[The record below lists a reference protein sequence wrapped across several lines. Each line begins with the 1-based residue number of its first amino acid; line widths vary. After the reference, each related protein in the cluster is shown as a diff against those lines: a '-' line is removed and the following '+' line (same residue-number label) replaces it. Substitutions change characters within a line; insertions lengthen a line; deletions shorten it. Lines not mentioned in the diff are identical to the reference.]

1 MSPAL
6 QERPAALTNAA
17 EPASAAQERQKARRE
32 AAEKRKA
39 QQRRQ
44 TAERRRQQA
53 DSAGARVIERR
64 AQEIDDDDTYERAP
78 LPFFRGR
85 EREEFRPRL
94 LFRFFG
100 DQD

>member
-1 MSPAL
+1 L
-6 QERPAALTNAA
+6 QEQPVALTN
-17 EPASAAQERQKARRE
+17 PAQPAPLAQERLQKAKRE

-39 QQRRQ
+39 QERKQR
-44 TAERRRQQA
+44 ADRRRQQL
-53 DSAGARVIERR
+53 DSAAETRVIERR
-64 AQEIDDDDTYERAP
+64 PQREIDGDDDDDRAP

-85 EREEFRPRL
+85 AREDVRPRP